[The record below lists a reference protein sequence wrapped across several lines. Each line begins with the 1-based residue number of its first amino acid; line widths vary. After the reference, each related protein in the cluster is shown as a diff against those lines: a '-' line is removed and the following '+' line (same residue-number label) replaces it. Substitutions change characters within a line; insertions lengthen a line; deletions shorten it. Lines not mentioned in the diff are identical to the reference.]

1 MFKVLGAIA
10 GSVLV
15 GIGGLL
21 IGLCVKFRNDWEY
34 MKKLRSSIPSSK
46 DNCECYMVCGLF
58 KIFFGYFLCRC
69 CCCKVEEPE
78 VSMGEEGT
86 TNCRDIR
93 DGEDLEDSE
102 VWKVWSDFVENE
114 TIPITQDDLSYM
126 KQKYINYEY
135 SHKNYCFKKTGERCN
150 RRQCYHHGTIDWK
163 GLIKHPVLYL
173 IELNFDKAI
182 EKCAQMNVTN
192 LKPKDGLHWHFE
204 TKMYFEFVF
213 KAALEPKFLE
223 NQDYKNIEESLGEK
237 INNICLVIQ
246 DFPRECQHKNK
257 HKEQIYLLRA
267 IMSLRKNCNVP
278 LIYNVR

>member
-1 MFKVLGAIA
+1 MFEVLVAIA

-21 IGLCVKFRNDWEY
+21 IGLCVKFRSDWEY

-46 DNCECYMVCGLF
+46 ENCECYMVCGLF
-58 KIFFGYFLCRC
+58 KIFWGYFLCHC

-78 VSMGEEGT
+78 VSMMA
-86 TNCRDIR
+86 NCIDIS

-163 GLIKHPVLYL
+163 GLIQHPVLYL

-192 LKPKDGLHWHFE
+192 LKLKDGLHWHFE

-246 DFPRECQHKNK
+246 DFPRECQHENK

>member
-1 MFKVLGAIA
+1 MFEVLVAIA

-21 IGLCVKFRNDWEY
+21 IGLCVKFRSDWEY

-46 DNCECYMVCGLF
+46 ENCECYMVCGLF
-58 KIFFGYFLCRC
+58 KIFWGYFLCHC

-78 VSMGEEGT
+78 VSMMA
-86 TNCRDIR
+86 NCIDIS

-163 GLIKHPVLYL
+163 GLIQHPVLYL

-237 INNICLVIQ
+237 LTTFV
-246 DFPRECQHKNK
+246 
-257 HKEQIYLLRA
+257 
-267 IMSLRKNCNVP
+267 
-278 LIYNVR
+278 

>member
-1 MFKVLGAIA
+1 MFEVLVAIA

-21 IGLCVKFRNDWEY
+21 IGLCVKFRSDWEY

-46 DNCECYMVCGLF
+46 ENCECYMVCGLF
-58 KIFFGYFLCRC
+58 KIFWGYFLCHC

-78 VSMGEEGT
+78 VSMMA
-86 TNCRDIR
+86 NCIDIS

-163 GLIKHPVLYL
+163 GLIQHPVLYL

-192 LKPKDGLHWHFE
+192 LKLKDGLHWHFE

-223 NQDYKNIEESLGEK
+223 NQDYKNIEENLGEK

-246 DFPRECQHKNK
+246 DFPRECQHENK

>member
-1 MFKVLGAIA
+1 MFEVLVAIA

-21 IGLCVKFRNDWEY
+21 IGLCVKFRSDWEY

-46 DNCECYMVCGLF
+46 ENCECYMVCGLF
-58 KIFFGYFLCRC
+58 KIFWGYFLCHC

-78 VSMGEEGT
+78 VSMMA
-86 TNCRDIR
+86 NCIDIS

-163 GLIKHPVLYL
+163 GLIQHPVLYL

-257 HKEQIYLLRA
+257 HKEQIYLLCA
-267 IMSLRKNCNVP
+267 IMSLRENCNVS

>member
-1 MFKVLGAIA
+1 MFEVLVAIA

-21 IGLCVKFRNDWEY
+21 IGLCVKFRSDWEY

-46 DNCECYMVCGLF
+46 ENCECYMVCGLF
-58 KIFFGYFLCRC
+58 KIFLGYFLCHC

-78 VSMGEEGT
+78 VSMMA
-86 TNCRDIR
+86 NCIDIS

-163 GLIKHPVLYL
+163 RLIQHPVLYL

-192 LKPKDGLHWHFE
+192 LKLKDGLHWHFE

-246 DFPRECQHKNK
+246 DFPRECQHENK

-267 IMSLRKNCNVP
+267 IMSLRKNWNVP

>member
-1 MFKVLGAIA
+1 MFEVLVAIA

-58 KIFFGYFLCRC
+58 KIFWGYFLCHC

-78 VSMGEEGT
+78 VSMMA
-86 TNCRDIR
+86 NCIDIS

-163 GLIKHPVLYL
+163 RLIQHPVLYL

-192 LKPKDGLHWHFE
+192 LKPKVALHWHFE

-237 INNICLVIQ
+237 INNICLIIQ

-267 IMSLRKNCNVP
+267 IMSLRKNWNVP